1 MLMAGTSPNLSA
13 AKRFQ
18 ATMRAN
24 NPGIVPD
31 KQGTARTL
39 DAARKWQQSM
49 RLRDPGIVGNATSPL
64 SQALVES
71 AQPKQLTARAQPA
84 QITARAQPAQIA
96 SRVQPAQ
103 IASRVQPAQIAAR
116 AQPAQITASSQPLQI
131 ASRVADGGKAIVEAG
146 TKALTTGGG
155 KAVAGTGTTALATRA
170 GGELV
175 KQGGKAVVDTAIKQI
190 PGQLARGAGNA
201 IAMNAAKAVLPVAV
215 VAAAQ
220 KATGEF
226 PELEKLRLE
235 EAATRRFKMK
245 QGMQTGMG
253 NSEQKGYMTPS
264 GGGKHETHMTGLK
277 GEYKPI
283 EDMTGYA
290 VDLIRKG
297 KGFDEARRLMQG
309 TEKFRGMSDA
319 MKEMTLAHYD
329 TWRKGQLSAVNP
341 EGRKKLNAYLA
352 SEKKARMDAQAEKD
366 WLSGKTPSQ
375 DITGLR
381 KPLQKALGMAKP
393 AVRVAAGSAAAR

>member
-1 MLMAGTSPNLSA
+1 MAGPSPNLSA

-31 KQGTARTL
+31 KEGTARTL
-39 DAARKWQQSM
+39 DAARRWQSSM
-49 RLRDPGIVGNATSPL
+49 RLRDPGIVGNATSEF
-64 SQALVES
+64 SKALVRTS
-71 AQPKQLTARAQPA
+71 PA
-84 QITARAQPAQIA
+84 EIA
-96 SRVQPAQ
+96 TR
-103 IASRVQPAQIAAR
+103 
-116 AQPAQITASSQPLQI
+116 
-131 ASRVADGGKAIVEAG
+131 G
-146 TKALTTGGG
+146 TQ
-155 KAVAGTGTTALATRA
+155 ALATRGTQALATRPSMDIATRTGGELVKRAAGDIATRAGGELVKREAGDIATRAGGELVKRGAGEIATRTGGELVKRA

-175 KQGGKAVVDTAIKQI
+175 KQGGKAVVDTAIKQL

-220 KATGEF
+220 KGAGEF
-226 PELEKLRLE
+226 PELEKLRRE
-235 EAATRRFKMK
+235 EAENRRVKM
-245 QGMQTGMG
+245 QRGMQTGMG
-253 NSEQKGYMTPS
+253 NSSPNGYR
-264 GGGKHETHMTGLK
+264 HETHMTGLK

-290 VDLIRKG
+290 VDLIGKG
-297 KGFDEARRLMQG
+297 KSFDEARRLMQG
-309 TEKFRGMSDA
+309 TDKFRGMSDA

-329 TWRKGQLSAVNP
+329 TWRKGQLSQTNP

-366 WLSGKTPSQ
+366 RLSGKTPSP

-381 KPLQKALGMAKP
+381 KPLQKFFGMTKP
-393 AVRVAAGSAAAR
+393 AAGVAAGAGAAR